1 LIQLIKM
8 EKLLD
13 QKNQILRRINR
24 LQEYEDAIRRIRAGS
39 PGPQE
44 TEQFDNYLRY
54 NSVQDYEHK
63 IRALKEEGVRVM
75 REIAYRKGIIEHIM
89 AADTDPDQAEEDMQ
103 VIEAH
108 LEALNKRLEKIQH
121 KVQRKTP
128 YRPNQIL
135 RYFEEN
141 EERKSLMETRNR
153 DLEWLRNIELDLSRG
168 NNEDF
173 EQRKRFRV
181 DTYKWSHSELKVL

>member
-1 LIQLIKM
+1 M

-24 LQEYEDAIRRIRAGS
+24 LQEYEDAIRRIRSGS
-39 PGPQE
+39 PGPRE
-44 TEQFDNYLRY
+44 TEQFNNYLRY
-54 NSVQDYEHK
+54 NSAQDYEHK

-89 AADTDPDQAEEDMQ
+89 SADTDPDQAEEDVQ

-108 LEALNKRLEKIQH
+108 LEALNKRLEKIQQ
-121 KVQRKTP
+121 KVQRKTRKRDST

-135 RYFEEN
+135 RYFEQN
-141 EERKSLMETRNR
+141 EERKSLMETRNH

>member
-1 LIQLIKM
+1 M

-24 LQEYEDAIRRIRAGS
+24 LQEYEDAIRRIRAGT

-44 TEQFDNYLRY
+44 TEQFNNYLRY
-54 NSVQDYEHK
+54 NSVQEYEHK

-75 REIAYRKGIIEHIM
+75 REIAYRKGLIEHIM
-89 AADTDPDQAEEDMQ
+89 SADTDPDQAEEDVQ

-108 LEALNKRLEKIQH
+108 LETLNKRLEKIQQ
-121 KVQRKTP
+121 KVQRKTRKRDST

-135 RYFEEN
+135 RYFEQN
-141 EERKSLMETRNR
+141 EERRSLMETRNR

-168 NNEDF
+168 SNEDF